1 MVTTYFLNLIAGN
14 IFGSKKDP
22 AIPQT
27 YWLGLSSTAPSV
39 DGTGATEPSDV
50 GTAYARIQL
59 TGISEPTAGEVTN
72 SETLSFPESTADWG
86 NMLYY
91 LVYDSQTG
99 GNLCLYDELEN
110 SRRVETNTVVTF
122 KPQTLKFHVSND
134 PHTDVGG

>member
-39 DGTGATEPSDV
+39 DG
-50 GTAYARIQL
+50 RIQL

-110 SRRVETNTVVTF
+110 SRRVEINTVVTF